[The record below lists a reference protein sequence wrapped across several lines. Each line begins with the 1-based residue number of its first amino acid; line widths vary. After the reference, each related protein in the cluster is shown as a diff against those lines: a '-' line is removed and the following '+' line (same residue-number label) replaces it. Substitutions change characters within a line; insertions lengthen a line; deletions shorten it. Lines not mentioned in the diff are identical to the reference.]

1 MNISICDGNTT
12 KGGAEEMLEEM
23 LEEIGFQHN
32 FMELAIKAGLTAI
45 AGILFTGTVACL
57 LG

>member
-1 MNISICDGNTT
+1 
-12 KGGAEEMLEEM
+12 MLEEM

-32 FMELAIKAGLTAI
+32 FTELALKAGLTAV
-45 AGILFTGTVACL
+45 AFILFAGTVACL

>member
-1 MNISICDGNTT
+1 
-12 KGGAEEMLEEM
+12 MLEEM